1 MRLLDPSYGSFSPL
15 DRLTPHQGLSC
26 PEGKSLGITGA
37 ESRVRATV
45 VTWLHSCGSNKVGGH
60 LNLLSPQEEGTG
72 SGRTPSHLRS
82 QGQDTVGLGLGAG
95 WEQRL
100 RQGERLL
107 PAPCGQPSPRSH
119 SAGRERAP
127 GRWCKRGIG
136 KGPGAPGPF
145 YGCPVLRART
155 AMSEKGSQQDPK

>member
-82 QGQDTVGLGLGAG
+82 QGQDTVG
-95 WEQRL
+95 
-100 RQGERLL
+100 QGEVGAAVLVVRGGRQQGRAKWSDSLCISKMEL
-107 PAPCGQPSPRSH
+107 EGFGDASGGRASEGQEG
-119 SAGRERAP
+119 GR
-127 GRWCKRGIG
+127 
-136 KGPGAPGPF
+136 
-145 YGCPVLRART
+145 
-155 AMSEKGSQQDPK
+155 